1 MSVRV
6 TVFCVNKT
14 AENVKK
20 LAQHFVLLIYS
31 FAHILKQAPRRRQM
45 PPLPQYKCRIHYN
58 NRVFVNLAL
67 RPIYAKRRTYGH
79 KNQSQ
84 HNCARR
90 NALFESGFYALHSI
104 NSPPMPN
111 LIRHTCMFFCPI
123 IYMQPGSLFNV
134 YPAESAIVNNMYRR
148 SIFKSSFAL
157 AVRSA
162 QGRFS

>member
-1 MSVRV
+1 MS
-6 TVFCVNKT
+6 
-14 AENVKK
+14 
-20 LAQHFVLLIYS
+20 
-31 FAHILKQAPRRRQM
+31 
-45 PPLPQYKCRIHYN
+45 PLPQYKCRIHYN

-84 HNCARR
+84 HICARR

-111 LIRHTCMFFCPI
+111 LIRHTCIFNHYPVFKASEFIYI
-123 IYMQPGSLFNV
+123 ICYNPVKERSFNV
-134 YPAESAIVNNMYRR
+134 YPAESAVVNNMYRR
-148 SIFKSSFAL
+148 RIFKSGFAL

-162 QGRFS
+162 HGRFS